1 MNNLQRWN
9 DEVEK
14 ENDKQ
19 DFTDPDTQKTF
30 NHGYLMG
37 LRRVGAISAREYTSL
52 FKVHASYDFRGEIKD
67 GSLIDWEK
75 DNGD

>member
-14 ENDKQ
+14 INEKEN
-19 DFTDPDTQKTF
+19 FSDPDSQKTF
-30 NHGYLMG
+30 NHGYLSA

-67 GSLIDWEK
+67 GSLINWNKEDE
-75 DNGD
+75 